1 MRRRWA
7 AWTPS
12 SLPPASARTTSRA
25 RKWACEG
32 LEFMG
37 VKIDDARNEAAHG
50 EAKISADDSRVQVW
64 VIPTNEETRH
74 RARYAGN
81 RYEKNNFTNGR
92 EPYII
97 SKVRGKWTW
106 HRR

>member
-1 MRRRWA
+1 MGGVDA
-7 AWTPS
+7 
-12 SLPPASARTTSRA
+12 TSTAGIGENHVRA

-37 VKIDDARNEAAHG
+37 VKIDDARNEAARG

-64 VIPTNEETRH
+64 GDPDERGARH

-81 RYEKNNFTNGR
+81 RYEKITLQMAGNR
-92 EPYII
+92 I
-97 SKVRGKWTW
+97 
-106 HRR
+106 